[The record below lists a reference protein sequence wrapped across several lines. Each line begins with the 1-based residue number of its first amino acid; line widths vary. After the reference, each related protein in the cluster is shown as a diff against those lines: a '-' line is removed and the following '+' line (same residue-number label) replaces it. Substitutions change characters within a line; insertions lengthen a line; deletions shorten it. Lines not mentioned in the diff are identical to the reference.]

1 MNEFLPLWID
11 ASQPAANVLFS
22 ANYDRRKQ
30 QFLRFER
37 IEPEEEY
44 ILKKKSSLEKSYM
57 DLKKNVNGLFGKNS
71 WR

>member
-1 MNEFLPLWID
+1 MSFFHFD

-37 IEPEEEY
+37 IEPEEEC
-44 ILKKKSSLEKSYM
+44 ILKKNIFRKKLHG
-57 DLKKNVNGLFGKNS
+57 LKKNVNALFGKNS
-71 WR
+71 